1 MKLYISK
8 WKSYL
13 LAQALGTVLLAN
25 FTFAGADSKTHQI
38 TAGSK
43 VEVKGSIVSRNADL
57 VRVRDRKSG
66 DVVVVNI
73 ADDTKIE
80 RKKGKVLF
88 FRHADMDVT
97 AMLPGLTIEAEGIG
111 NSNGQLDAKKIYFT
125 PDEFA
130 IEVAE
135 EQQVQANQAS
145 AQNAQSTADQG
156 VAAANLAQSSAA
168 QAQLSADRATQQA
181 QAAGIIGE
189 VDAAAVAMVNQRVSD
204 LDHYEVEA
212 ENDVF
217 FDADSAVLKDEAK
230 PALADLAKTARS
242 LDGYMIEISG
252 YAAHPPNKKIDYQKL
267 SEERAAA
274 VARYFQE
281 VQNIPMRRILMPVGY
296 SITHRL
302 ASNSEAEGRE
312 LNRRVDVKVLVNKG
326 LGDDL

>member
-13 LAQALGTVLLAN
+13 LAQAIGTILLAN
-25 FTFAGADSKTHQI
+25 FSFAGADSQTHQI
-38 TAGSK
+38 TTGSK
-43 VEVKGSIVSRNADL
+43 VEVKGPILSRNGDL

-73 ADDTKIE
+73 TDDTKIE
-80 RKKGKVLF
+80 RRKSKVLF

-97 AMLPGLTIEAEGIG
+97 AMLPGLTIEAEGIE
-111 NSNGQLDAKKIYFT
+111 NSKGQLDARKIYFT

-135 EQQVQANQAS
+135 EQQVQANQKS
-145 AQNAQSTADQG
+145 AQNAQS
-156 VAAANLAQSSAA
+156 AANQALANADLAQSSAS
-168 QAQLSADRATQQA
+168 QAQQSADQATQQA
-181 QAAGIIGE
+181 QAAGMIGE
-189 VDAAAVAMVNQRVSD
+189 ADAAAVAIVNQRVSD
-204 LDHYEVEA
+204 LDHYEVKA

-217 FDADSAVLKDEAK
+217 FDADSAVLKDDAK
-230 PALADLAKTARS
+230 PALADLARTAMS
-242 LDGYMIEISG
+242 LNGYMIEISG
-252 YAAHPPNKKIDYQKL
+252 YAATTQDKKIDYQKL

-296 SITHRL
+296 STSHRL